1 MNDLIYTD
9 ISTTSLYTIPTV
21 GQTLTVQDSS
31 DIQNQSYYI
40 STRNQKN
47 FYEIPINLIE
57 VFLNFVAKKTLILD
71 INIKKISNTD
81 FEYFTDSIQVEDTTI
96 PLLDGMIFRCL
107 GEGLRDLRSYTYY
120 IYQNNKPVRIPDF
133 QTLEVMIS
141 ERGISYTSIRVLTQ
155 RECSLL
161 GNSEMMLTRFNE
173 WNSSLGDSTG
183 FTTLSQLSQNIST
196 LNQITAALG
205 GSVAQ
210 EQTNIN
216 NQLAAQSAAMQAS
229 AAAAQ
234 AQADAAS
241 AANTAAQAALAQAAA
256 AASSAQ
262 AQADA
267 AALALAESST
277 S

>member
-1 MNDLIYTD
+1 MNNIVYTELN
-9 ISTTSLYTIPTV
+9 TTNLYTPPSV
-21 GQTLTVQDSS
+21 GQTLTVQDST

-47 FYEIPINLIE
+47 FYEIPINKIE
-57 VFLNFVAKKTLILD
+57 VFLNFLAKKTLILD
-71 INIKKISNTD
+71 SSIQKISD
-81 FEYFTDSIQVEDTTI
+81 IGFEYFADLITTEDTTI
-96 PLLDGMIFRCL
+96 AILDGTIFRCL

-120 IYQNNKPVRIPDF
+120 IYQNGKPYRIPDF

-155 RECSLL
+155 NECSKL
-161 GNSEMMLTRFNE
+161 GNPEMIATRFNE
-173 WNSSLGDSTG
+173 WNQSLGDSTG

-256 AASSAQ
+256 AAASAQ
-262 AQADA
+262 AQADVA
-267 AALALAESST
+267 AQANANST
-277 S
+277 VI